1 MRFRP
6 GQMMYGPAWLAVLVV
21 AAGCATFDPEPLDQ
35 VPFRERAQT
44 ETQGDV
50 TVSAVVLTEAETRRA
65 FDVLMQRK
73 KIQPV
78 YLRIQND
85 TDHDYLFLAVDLDP
99 EYFSPHETSWKNHF
113 FLGGLENKKMDDYMY
128 DEEIHLNIPPR
139 STVEGFIYTNRD
151 YGVKVV
157 SVRLLADHELK
168 EFTFILEIPGLK
180 ADYLEVD
187 FENLYAEGEIVEVD
201 LLGLRDALQELPCC
215 VLGGDRK
222 TPGDPLNLA
231 VVGDPEHVLAP
242 FIHRGWHLTE
252 RVHAG
257 AVWSTVMSSIF
268 GTEYKTSPI
277 SSLYLYGRPQDIGLQ
292 KARDTVDERNHL
304 RLWLSPLRYKGQ
316 EVWVGQISRDIG
328 VRLSLKTFVTHEIDP
343 EVDEARNYIV
353 QDLILSQSVEAVAFV
368 KGVGEAHKDEPRY
381 NYTLSPYFTDGL
393 RAVIFTSTQPV
404 SLTEFTFFDW
414 EHPPQDWD

>member
-6 GQMMYGPAWLAVLVV
+6 GQMMYRPAWLAVLVV

-50 TVSAVVLTEAETRRA
+50 TVSAVVLTAAETRRA

-85 TDHDYLFLAVDLDP
+85 TDHDYLFLAADLDP

-168 EFTFILEIPGLK
+168 EFTFILEIP
-180 ADYLEVD
+180 AS
-187 FENLYAEGEIVEVD
+187 
-201 LLGLRDALQELPCC
+201 RPTTSRSTSRTST
-215 VLGGDRK
+215 RK
-222 TPGDPLNLA
+222 GRSWRSTSWGFATRSRSCPAACWGVTGRRQVTP
-231 VVGDPEHVLAP
+231 
-242 FIHRGWHLTE
+242 
-252 RVHAG
+252 
-257 AVWSTVMSSIF
+257 S
-268 GTEYKTSPI
+268 TSP
-277 SSLYLYGRPQDIGLQ
+277 SSGIRS
-292 KARDTVDERNHL
+292 TS
-304 RLWLSPLRYKGQ
+304 SPPSSTA
-316 EVWVGQISRDIG
+316 VGI
-328 VRLSLKTFVTHEIDP
+328 
-343 EVDEARNYIV
+343 
-353 QDLILSQSVEAVAFV
+353 
-368 KGVGEAHKDEPRY
+368 
-381 NYTLSPYFTDGL
+381 
-393 RAVIFTSTQPV
+393 
-404 SLTEFTFFDW
+404 
-414 EHPPQDWD
+414 